1 MQQMLNQAR
10 NAKGFNSIRGVTD
23 SVIEYIDVMMR
34 LRSLRKHEQFWELTG
49 QDFQDMMLWVK
60 RKIVMMENSMKP
72 YEYVEHT
79 ADMGLRVRGKNLPKL
94 LTNAAQGLFET
105 IAVVDTVDETTSVE
119 IHLTAESVE
128 DLFVAWL
135 DELIFQHETKE
146 IFFKRAKV
154 QQCSETEI
162 LATAYG
168 EPANFDK
175 HAVYTEI
182 KSVTYHQLEVVQKP
196 DGSWFAQVIFDL

>member
-1 MQQMLNQAR
+1 
-10 NAKGFNSIRGVTD
+10 
-23 SVIEYIDVMMR
+23 
-34 LRSLRKHEQFWELTG
+34 
-49 QDFQDMMLWVK
+49 
-60 RKIVMMENSMKP
+60 MKP

-79 ADMGLRVRGKNLPKL
+79 ADMGLRVNGKNLSEL

-105 IAVVDTVDETTSVE
+105 IAVVETIDESNSVE
-119 IHLTAESVE
+119 IYLTAESVE

-146 IFFKRAKV
+146 IFFKRAAV
-154 QQCSETEI
+154 QQCSETEVS
-162 LATAYG
+162 ATVYG

-175 HAVYTEI
+175 HEVYTEI
-182 KSVTYHQLEVVQKP
+182 KSVTYHQLQVVQKP

>member
-1 MQQMLNQAR
+1 MPNQAG

-49 QDFQDMMLWVK
+49 QDFRGMMLRV
-60 RKIVMMENSMKP
+60 RSKIVMMENSMKP

-79 ADMGLRVRGKNLPKL
+79 ADMGLRVRGKSLSEL

-105 IAVVDTVDETTSVE
+105 IAVVATVDETESIEV
-119 IHLTAESVE
+119 HLTAESVE

-146 IFFKRAKV
+146 IFFKRAAV

-162 LATAYG
+162 LATVYG

-175 HAVYTEI
+175 HEVYTEI

>member
-1 MQQMLNQAR
+1 
-10 NAKGFNSIRGVTD
+10 
-23 SVIEYIDVMMR
+23 
-34 LRSLRKHEQFWELTG
+34 
-49 QDFQDMMLWVK
+49 
-60 RKIVMMENSMKP
+60 MKP

-79 ADMGLRVRGKNLPKL
+79 ADMGLRVRGKNLSEL

-105 IAVVDTVDETTSVE
+105 IAVVDTVDEIVSVK

-146 IFFKRAKV
+146 MFFKRAEIR
-154 QQCSETEI
+154 QCSETEMS
-162 LATAYG
+162 ATVYG
-168 EPANFDK
+168 EPSNFDK
-175 HAVYTEI
+175 HEVYTEI